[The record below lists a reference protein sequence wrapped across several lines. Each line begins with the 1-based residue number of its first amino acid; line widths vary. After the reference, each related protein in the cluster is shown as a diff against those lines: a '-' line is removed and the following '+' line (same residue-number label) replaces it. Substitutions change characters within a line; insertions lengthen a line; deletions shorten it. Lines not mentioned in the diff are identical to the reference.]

1 MDSTSSA
8 SKKSKRTLYSKKDIE
23 KLNFYYAEYNEYLPT
38 DKMEEIAKELGYPES
53 KIKVGWFMYSSPTLQ
68 NNHNSELKK

>member
-1 MDSTSSA
+1 MDSTSSV

-38 DKMEEIAKELGYPES
+38 DKMEDIAKELGYSES
-53 KIKVGWFMYSSPTLQ
+53 KIKVSWFMYSLPTFQ
-68 NNHNSELKK
+68 WHNNNNEF